1 MRLPVAQQNSRVQR
15 QRQPLALSR
24 LALLLFS
31 GAVLTGGFIFA
42 ARQHFAAVKYGYV
55 SEELREE
62 REQLLREQQQLLLKK
77 EQVSSPRSLESAARK
92 LGLKPL
98 SPNQVSVL
106 GPGQAATSAQAKVD
120 GSKKKKTR

>member
-1 MRLPVAQQNSRVQR
+1 MRIPVIQQNSRIRR
-15 QRQPLALSR
+15 QRAPLALSR

-42 ARQHFAAVKYGYV
+42 AQQHFAAVKYGYV
-55 SEELREE
+55 SEELRQE

-77 EQVSSPRSLESAARK
+77 EQVSSPGRLESAARA

-98 SPNQVSVL
+98 SPKQVSVA
-106 GPGQAATSAQAKVD
+106 GVRESAKVSDQAKVD
-120 GSKKKKTR
+120 KPKQQRL